1 MNHIDENRR
10 KVVKVLNSQEYAID
24 EVGGAILASKFCR
37 SSSGGVVCFLVESS
51 PPFDK
56 FRAWG
61 DLSTHSDNS
70 ELDRLLKT
78 LNDNLFDV
86 IG

>member
-1 MNHIDENRR
+1 MNHISENRK
-10 KVVKVLNSQEYAID
+10 KVVQVLNSQEYAID
-24 EVGGAILASKFCR
+24 EVEGSILASKFCR
-37 SSSGGVVCFLVESS
+37 SSSGGVVCFLVEAS

-61 DLSTHSDNS
+61 DFSSHTDNI
-70 ELDRLLKT
+70 ELDRLLNA
-78 LNDNLFDV
+78 LNENLFDV